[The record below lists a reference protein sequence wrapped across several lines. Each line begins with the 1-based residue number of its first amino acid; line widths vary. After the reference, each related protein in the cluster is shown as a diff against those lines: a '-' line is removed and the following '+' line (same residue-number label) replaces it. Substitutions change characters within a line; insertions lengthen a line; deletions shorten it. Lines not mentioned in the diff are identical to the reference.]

1 MNQNEQI
8 NRLLQKLTDIEF
20 ALNESSIVA
29 ITNKQGIITFVN
41 DKFCETSKYT
51 EEELIGSYHNIINSG
66 YHSNQ
71 FFKKMWKTIGN
82 GQVWK
87 GEIKNKAKDG
97 TYYWVDTTIVPFL
110 NEDGKPYQY
119 IAIRHEITKLKEYEE
134 RIRKIAYYDPL
145 TSLANRNMISE
156 WLESKRKQEQEQ
168 IAALVIDID
177 RFKSINDNFS
187 HDIGDVI
194 LKQVA
199 KRLSSIVVN
208 DDLLIREGADK
219 FIVFLS
225 DVQTQDD
232 VLQMVNTI
240 KKQLGVPFHVNHHRI
255 ILTISIGISMND
267 IVYDTRTEFEVLN
280 QTIQQADN
288 ALYHAKLQFGNTH
301 CFNTQAQNVEMERYI
316 QLEIELRS
324 ALAEK
329 QFQILY
335 QPIISLDT
343 GEITGVEA
351 LLRWHHPRLGMVSPD
366 EFIPILEEIGLIIPV
381 GNWIIHTVSEQIKT
395 WHEKGINIPKV
406 AVNVSPIQFQ
416 DIHFLNNIQNILETN
431 GVAAKHIDLEITE
444 GTILNIAQPKETLEE
459 FRDIGLRIS
468 IDDFG
473 TGYSSLSYLKKL
485 PINTLKIDRS
495 FISELDKQDE
505 MIVQTIVN
513 LGQNLDFEIIAE
525 GIETKEQL
533 AYLQSLDCHE
543 GQGYYWSKP
552 VTPAEIERIYQEYN
566 MVN

>member
-1 MNQNEQI
+1 M
-8 NRLLQKLTDIEF
+8 QKLKDIEF
-20 ALNESSIVA
+20 ALSESSIVA

-71 FFKKMWKTIGN
+71 FFKNMWKTIGN
-82 GQVWK
+82 GRVWK

-110 NEDGKPYQY
+110 NDNGKPYQY
-119 IAIRHEITKLKEYEE
+119 VAIRHEITKLKEYEE

-145 TSLANRNMISE
+145 TSLANRNMINE
-156 WLESKRKQEQEQ
+156 WLEKRQKNGQER

-187 HDIGDVI
+187 HDTGDVI
-194 LKQVA
+194 LKKVA
-199 KRLSSIVVN
+199 SRLSGTVSQN
-208 DDLLIREGADK
+208 DLLIREGADK

-225 DVQTQDD
+225 NIETQDD
-232 VLQMVNTI
+232 VMHMVNTI
-240 KKQLGVPFHVNHHRI
+240 KKQMSVPFHVNQHRI
-255 ILTISIGISMND
+255 ILTISIGISLND
-267 IVYDTRTEFEVLN
+267 IVYNTRTEFDILN
-280 QTIQQADN
+280 QTIQQADT
-288 ALYHAKLQFGNTH
+288 AMYHAKLQFGNTH
-301 CFNTQAQNVEMERYI
+301 CFNTQAQNVEMERYR
-316 QLEIELRS
+316 QLEIELRT
-324 ALAEK
+324 ALSEN
-329 QFQILY
+329 QFKVVY
-335 QPIISLDT
+335 QPIINLKTSKVA
-343 GEITGVEA
+343 GVEA
-351 LLRWHHPRLGMVSPD
+351 LLRWYHPKLGMVSPV

-381 GNWIIHTVSEQIKT
+381 GNWIIHTVCEQLKY
-395 WHEKGINIPKV
+395 WQEKDIDIPKV
-406 AVNVSPIQFQ
+406 SINVSPIQFQ
-416 DIHFLNNIQNILETN
+416 DPHFLRNVTYILESN
-431 GVAAKHIDLEITE
+431 EIDAKHIELEITE
-444 GTILNIAQPKETLEE
+444 GTILNIANPKETLDE
-459 FRDIGLRIS
+459 FRNLGLRIS

-485 PINTLKIDRS
+485 PIHTLKIDRS

-513 LGQNLDFEIIAE
+513 LGQNLNFEIIAE

-533 AYLQSLDCHE
+533 AYLRSLDCHE

-552 VTPAEIERIYQEYN
+552 VNPEEIETIYEQQN
-566 MVN
+566 VTN

>member
-1 MNQNEQI
+1 M
-8 NRLLQKLTDIEF
+8 QKLKDIEF
-20 ALNESSIVA
+20 ALSESSIVA

-71 FFKKMWKTIGN
+71 FFKNMWKTIGN
-82 GQVWK
+82 GRVWK

-110 NEDGKPYQY
+110 NDNGKPYQY
-119 IAIRHEITKLKEYEE
+119 VAIRHEITKLKEYEE

-145 TSLANRNMISE
+145 TSLANRNMINE
-156 WLESKRKQEQEQ
+156 WLEKRQKNGQER

-187 HDIGDVI
+187 HDTGDVI
-194 LKQVA
+194 LKKVA
-199 KRLSSIVVN
+199 SRLSGTVSQN
-208 DDLLIREGADK
+208 DLLIREGADK

-225 DVQTQDD
+225 NIETQDD
-232 VLQMVNTI
+232 VMHMVNTI
-240 KKQLGVPFHVNHHRI
+240 KKQMSVPFHVNQHRI
-255 ILTISIGISMND
+255 ILTISIGISLND
-267 IVYDTRTEFEVLN
+267 IVYNTRTEFDILN
-280 QTIQQADN
+280 QTIQQADT
-288 ALYHAKLQFGNTH
+288 AMYHAKLQFGNTH
-301 CFNTQAQNVEMERYI
+301 CFNTQAQNVEMERYR
-316 QLEIELRS
+316 QLEIELRT
-324 ALAEK
+324 ALSEN
-329 QFQILY
+329 QFKVVY
-335 QPIISLDT
+335 QPIINLKTSKVA
-343 GEITGVEA
+343 GVEA
-351 LLRWHHPRLGMVSPD
+351 LLRWYHPKLGMVSPV

-381 GNWIIHTVSEQIKT
+381 GNWIIHTVCEQLKY
-395 WHEKGINIPKV
+395 WQEKDIDIPKV
-406 AVNVSPIQFQ
+406 SINVSPIQFQ
-416 DIHFLNNIQNILETN
+416 DPHFLRNVTYILESN
-431 GVAAKHIDLEITE
+431 EIDAKHIELEITE
-444 GTILNIAQPKETLEE
+444 GTILNIANPKETLDE
-459 FRDIGLRIS
+459 FRNLGLRIS

-485 PINTLKIDRS
+485 PIHTLKIDRS

-513 LGQNLDFEIIAE
+513 LGQNLNFEIIAE

-552 VTPAEIERIYQEYN
+552 VNPEEIETIYEQHN
-566 MVN
+566 VTN